1 MSEADQIL
9 SIVIASIKTA
19 KRHAITVRR
28 PLIGIRPIR
37 NPHSEISNRMRDWV
51 ALNMT
56 PGIGPRAAAK
66 LLERFG
72 SAEAV
77 YSATRAELEKLRLL
91 PEAVESI
98 IARDLFTRAEAE
110 IESVRRLGA
119 DLLILDDGVYPA
131 LLREIYDPPITIYVK
146 GAWEACLDQPCVA
159 VVGSRRCSTY
169 GQNAALMLA
178 RDLAQR
184 GVTVVSGFAR
194 GIDAAAHRGAL
205 EGGGR
210 TVAVLGTGMGEY
222 YPRDHKRLADEII
235 DRGGAIVTQFPLGTP
250 PVAEN
255 FPYRNRI
262 ISGLSLGVVVVEA
275 AENSGSLI
283 TARLAI
289 EQNREVFAVPG
300 NITSRNSFGTNYLI
314 KGAGAKLVQQWQ
326 DIAAELPPQIAAR
339 LLPPPFGDKKKEK
352 SLADQLTL
360 VPRGLSGSE
369 TLVLKLLT
377 ADTPAHIDMLV
388 DRKQVIDFRFNSSAA
403 VA

>member
-1 MSEADQIL
+1 
-9 SIVIASIKTA
+9 
-19 KRHAITVRR
+19 
-28 PLIGIRPIR
+28 
-37 NPHSEISNRMRDWV
+37 MRDWV

-77 YSATRAELEKLRLL
+77 YRATRLELEKCRLL
-91 PEAVESI
+91 PEAVDSI
-98 IARDLFTRAEAE
+98 IARDTNDKAEAE
-110 IESVRRLGA
+110 IENVRKLGG
-119 DLLILDDGVYPA
+119 DILVLDDGVYPS
-131 LLREIYDPPITIYVK
+131 LLREIYDPPIALYVK
-146 GAWEACLDQPCVA
+146 GAWSECLDQPCVA
-159 VVGSRRCSTY
+159 IVGSRKSSTY

-194 GIDAAAHRGAL
+194 GIDAAAHRGAI
-205 EGGGR
+205 EAGGR
-210 TVAVLGTGMGEY
+210 TIAVLGTGIDEV
-222 YPRDHKRLADEII
+222 YPRDHKKLGEEVLNS
-235 DRGGAIVTQFPLGTP
+235 GGAMVTQFPLRTP
-250 PVAEN
+250 PVSEN

-289 EQNREVFAVPG
+289 EQNREVYAVPG

-326 DIAAELPPQIAAR
+326 DIAAELPPQIAAK
-339 LLPPPFGDKKKEK
+339 LLPPPLGQKKKEK
-352 SLADQLTL
+352 SLADQLAF
-360 VPRGLSGSE
+360 VPQGLSGFEQS
-369 TLVLKLLT
+369 VFKLLS
-377 ADTPAHIDMLV
+377 ADNPAHIDVLV
-388 DRKQVIDFRFNSSAA
+388 DQSRLTISDLTAALLTLEMRDLVRALPGKCFVRKM
-403 VA
+403 

>member
-1 MSEADQIL
+1 
-9 SIVIASIKTA
+9 
-19 KRHAITVRR
+19 
-28 PLIGIRPIR
+28 
-37 NPHSEISNRMRDWV
+37 MRDWI

-77 YSATRAELEKLRLL
+77 YGATRAELEQLRLL
-91 PEAVESI
+91 PEAVDSI
-98 IARDLFTRAEAE
+98 IARELQDKAEAE
-110 IESVRRLGA
+110 IENVKKLGA
-119 DLLILDDGVYPA
+119 DLLILDDGVYPS
-131 LLREIYDPPITIYVK
+131 LLREIYDPPITLYVK
-146 GAWEACLDQPCVA
+146 GAWDQCLDQPCVA
-159 VVGSRRCSTY
+159 IVGSRRCSTY

-205 EGGGR
+205 EAGGR
-210 TVAVLGTGMGEY
+210 TVAVLGTGIDEY
-222 YPRDHKRLADEII
+222 YPRDHKKLAEEILGS
-235 DRGGAIVTQFPLGTP
+235 GGAMVTQFPLGTP
-250 PVAEN
+250 PVSEN

-262 ISGLSLGVVVVEA
+262 ISGLSLGTVVVEA

-300 NITSRNSFGTNYLI
+300 NITSRTSFGTNYLI

-339 LLPPPFGDKKKEK
+339 LLPPPLGAKKKEK
-352 SLADQLTL
+352 SLADQLAM
-360 VPRGLSGSE
+360 VPQGLTGFENS
-369 TLVLKLLT
+369 VFKLLS
-377 ADTPAHIDMLV
+377 ADDPAHIDALV
-388 DRKQVIDFRFNSSAA
+388 DRSNLSIYDLTCVLLTLEIRDLVRALPGKCFVRKL
-403 VA
+403 

>member
-1 MSEADQIL
+1 MI
-9 SIVIASIKTA
+9 
-19 KRHAITVRR
+19 
-28 PLIGIRPIR
+28 
-37 NPHSEISNRMRDWV
+37 RDWV
-51 ALNMT
+51 SLNMT

-72 SAEAV
+72 SAGAV
-77 YSATRAELEKLRLL
+77 YGATRAELERLRLL
-91 PEAVESI
+91 PEAIDSI
-98 IARDLFTRAEAE
+98 IARDLHANAEAE
-110 IESVRRLGA
+110 IENTRKLGA

-131 LLREIYDPPITIYVK
+131 LLREIYDPPITLYVK
-146 GAWEACLDQPCVA
+146 GAWQECLEQPCVA

-210 TVAVLGTGMGEY
+210 TVAVLGTGIDQS
-222 YPRDHKRLADEII
+222 YPRDHKKLADEII
-235 DRGGAIVTQFPLGTP
+235 EHGGAIVTQFPLGTP
-250 PVAEN
+250 PVSEN

-262 ISGLSLGVVVVEA
+262 ISGLSLGVLVVEA

-300 NITSRNSFGTNYLI
+300 NITSKNSFGTNYLI

-326 DIAAELPPQIAAR
+326 DIATELPPQIAAR
-339 LLPPPFGDKKKEK
+339 LLPPPFGARKKEK
-352 SLADQLTL
+352 SLADQLSL
-360 VPRGLSGSE
+360 VPQGLSGSE

-377 ADTPAHIDMLV
+377 ADTPEHIDSLV
-388 DRKQVIDFRFNSSAA
+388 DRSRLSISQLTATLLGLEMRELVRALPGRCFVRKM
-403 VA
+403 

>member
-1 MSEADQIL
+1 
-9 SIVIASIKTA
+9 
-19 KRHAITVRR
+19 
-28 PLIGIRPIR
+28 
-37 NPHSEISNRMRDWV
+37 MREWI

-77 YSATRAELEKLRLL
+77 FQAQRVELEKLRLL
-91 PEAVESI
+91 PEAVDSI
-98 IARDLFTRAEAE
+98 IARDLHEKAEVE
-110 IESVRRLGA
+110 LLKVRKLGG
-119 DLLILDDGVYPA
+119 DILVLDDGVYPS
-131 LLREIYDPPITIYVK
+131 LLREIYDPPIALYVK
-146 GAWEACLDQPCVA
+146 GAWSQCLDQPCIA
-159 VVGSRRCSTY
+159 IVGSRKCSTY

-194 GIDAAAHRGAL
+194 GIDAAAHRGAI

-210 TVAVLGTGMGEY
+210 TVGVLGTGIDEV
-222 YPRDHKRLADEII
+222 YPRDHKKLADEILE
-235 DRGGAIVTQFPLGTP
+235 RGGALVSQFPLATP
-250 PVAEN
+250 PVSEN

-289 EQNREVFAVPG
+289 EQNREVWAVPG

-326 DIAAELPPQIAAR
+326 DIAAELPPQIAAK
-339 LLPPPFGDKKKEK
+339 LLPPPFGDKKREK
-352 SLADQLTL
+352 SLADQLSL
-360 VPRGLSGSE
+360 VPQNLSGSE
-369 TLVLKLLT
+369 RTVLKLLT
-377 ADTPAHIDMLV
+377 ADNPAHIDALLDRTKLSISDLTAALLELEMRELV
-388 DRKQVIDFRFNSSAA
+388 RALPGRCFVRKI
-403 VA
+403 

>member
-1 MSEADQIL
+1 MI
-9 SIVIASIKTA
+9 
-19 KRHAITVRR
+19 
-28 PLIGIRPIR
+28 
-37 NPHSEISNRMRDWV
+37 RDWV
-51 ALNMT
+51 SLNMT

-388 DRKQVIDFRFNSSAA
+388 EGSKLSISDLTAALLSLEVRELIRALPGRCFVRKM
-403 VA
+403 

>member
-1 MSEADQIL
+1 
-9 SIVIASIKTA
+9 
-19 KRHAITVRR
+19 
-28 PLIGIRPIR
+28 
-37 NPHSEISNRMRDWV
+37 MRDWV

-77 YSATRAELEKLRLL
+77 YGATRAELEKLRLL
-91 PEAVESI
+91 PEAVDSI

-110 IESVRRLGA
+110 IENVRRLGA

-131 LLREIYDPPITIYVK
+131 LLREIYDPPIAIYVK

-222 YPRDHKRLADEII
+222 YPRDHKRLADEIVAH
-235 DRGGAIVTQFPLGTP
+235 GGAVVTQFPLGTP

-339 LLPPPFGDKKKEK
+339 LLPPPFGDKKREK

-360 VPRGLSGSE
+360 VPHGLSRSE
-369 TLVLKLLT
+369 ALVLKLLT
-377 ADTPAHIDMLV
+377 ADTPSHIDTLV
-388 DRKQVIDFRFNSSAA
+388 DSSKLTISDLTAALLALEMRELIRALPGRCFVRKM
-403 VA
+403 